1 MILIYTFTHPKTFTQ
16 GHVSVN
22 EKKLKLS
29 HENVKNII
37 YMASKV
43 NVKNIF
49 KRIISFIFTYLYRID
64 KCVFTLTQITL
75 MKCSVGNIVDHTI

>member
-1 MILIYTFTHPKTFTQ
+1 
-16 GHVSVN
+16 
-22 EKKLKLS
+22 
-29 HENVKNII
+29 
-37 YMASKV
+37 MASKV